1 MVHQPLQS
9 HLITIQPKTYE
20 IKVDLHT
27 RKNKILTDLYTSN
40 AIQDK
45 VTNLLIRHKYPLGMD
60 IQSDIVQETFLHM
73 SKIPAETIIEMF
85 EDNPARLIGLATTI
99 MVRKGVLKNKET
111 QSPKH
116 SIANWIMYGSSCGE
130 IQREEDEHPIDLLEN
145 MTNDDFEDDSPM
157 WEFIYKNLNEEET
170 KTLDQLLE
178 RIKQKKRIGVKRKTT
193 KYYRLKLKL
202 KLLIT
207 VYQKQKEND

>member
-1 MVHQPLQS
+1 
-9 HLITIQPKTYE
+9 
-20 IKVDLHT
+20 
-27 RKNKILTDLYTSN
+27 
-40 AIQDK
+40 
-45 VTNLLIRHKYPLGMD
+45 MD